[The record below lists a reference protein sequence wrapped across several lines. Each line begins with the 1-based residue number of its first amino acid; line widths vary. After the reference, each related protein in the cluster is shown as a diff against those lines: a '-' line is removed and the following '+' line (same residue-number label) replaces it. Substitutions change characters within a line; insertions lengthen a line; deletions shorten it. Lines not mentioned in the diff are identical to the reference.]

1 VSGRA
6 VVLRGDAAHLPLPDA
21 SIDLIVTSPPYFG
34 QRDYRDGGKS
44 LEGQIGSE
52 ETPAEY
58 IAALLRC
65 TREWMR
71 VLKPS
76 GSLFVNLGDKYCGY
90 TNGQG
95 KGRNVGGGE
104 RGLATVPDGPVSAPT
119 VYGIPNKSLMG
130 LPWRYTLGCIDDLD
144 LILRRDIIW
153 HKTSAQ
159 PESVTDRCA
168 TRHEYLFHLVKQ
180 PRYFTAVDE
189 IREPVQAD
197 HHTLSRRDRTDRR
210 LAAAN
215 AGQTSAANPLGKLPG
230 SVWEIA
236 ATPLVV
242 PPRIAHAHCCH
253 GFPKPGCEGLAHHAA
268 FPLDLPRRCILG
280 WSPSGICTECGE
292 GRRPKAESVALDMS
306 RPQARRAHQLAERA
320 GLTEEHLAA
329 LLSVGVS
336 DTGRG
341 AATQSGTGHNAA
353 EVYVLAA
360 EARTAL
366 GGYAREYLLRRPTG
380 FSYVCACPDAS
391 APTRPAVVV
400 DPFGGTG
407 STALVADVLGRTGIT
422 FDLSSGYCDLATW
435 RINDPGERAR
445 ALGVPKPP
453 PVPENQGSLF
463 DEIGEAS

>member
-1 VSGRA
+1 V
-6 VVLRGDAAHLPLPDA
+6 
-21 SIDLIVTSPPYFG
+21 
-34 QRDYRDGGKS
+34 
-44 LEGQIGSE
+44 
-52 ETPAEY
+52 
-58 IAALLRC
+58 
-65 TREWMR
+65 
-71 VLKPS
+71 PS
-76 GSLFVNLGDKYCGY
+76 
-90 TNGQG
+90 
-95 KGRNVGGGE
+95 
-104 RGLATVPDGPVSAPT
+104 
-119 VYGIPNKSLMG
+119 
-130 LPWRYTLGCIDDLD
+130 RYMLGCIDDLG
-144 LILRRDIIW
+144 LIVRRDIIW
-153 HKTSAQ
+153 HKVSAQ
-159 PESVTDRCA
+159 PESVTDRCT

-189 IREPVQAD
+189 IREAVQDD

-210 LAAAN
+210 MAAAN

-242 PPRIAHAHCCH
+242 PARIAHARCCG
-253 GFPKPGCEGLAHHAA
+253 GFSRPGCEGLAHHAA
-268 FPLDLPRRCILG
+268 FPLELPRRCILG

-341 AATQSGTGHNAA
+341 AATQSGTGRNTA

-360 EARTAL
+360 EARAAL

-380 FSYVCACPDAS
+380 FVYVCDCPEPT

-400 DPFGGTG
+400 DAFGGTAT
-407 STALVADVLGRTGIT
+407 TALVAAALGRIGISVE
-422 FDLSSGYCDLATW
+422 LSADYCRLARW
-435 RINDPGERAR
+435 RTSDPAERAR
-445 ALGVPKPP
+445 ALGVRRPP
-453 PVPENQGSLF
+453 PVPEGQASLF
-463 DEIGEAS
+463 DLEAS